1 MIPAIGGTAAA
12 SGALSIAAQTFGAL
26 EVATKKY
33 QSGNKY
39 LNNISL
45 IDVTQVARVEPIVL
59 IDSDCMNLEYVND
72 VMETMHTLF
81 SGYYLQAIN
90 LLGNVGGVSVA
101 KRLAPL
107 NPNRGLGF
115 EAHSD
120 WRYDAQA
127 YAHKLPMSSNQ
138 VSMESSA
145 PTKLDRTMNVND
157 KEVAN
162 LNEVTNLCVGKLFN
176 VTIRNDEQSVTV
188 PVAIRLMV
196 SNLPTNTLVNM
207 MTFKDNFDMDMK
219 ERWHGW
225 RAGRLS
231 FIKDLIL
238 CRDLIEKHRNA
249 IVNDK
254 SGVYAEMLKR
264 ENNNMKAGL
273 LNNNPSL
280 ATASNLVVISS
291 DTLAQI
297 EHKINGKFS
306 NFKVRQSVFENTNLM
321 ILAVVD
327 KDWDMTTF
335 YFRGIN
341 QTTQISA
348 RGLRSAKKGGGSS
361 EVLDVMKA
369 FISGSNPTL

>member
-1 MIPAIGGTAAA
+1 MTPIATGAAV
-12 SGALSIAAQTFGAL
+12 SGALSVAAQTFGAL

-33 QSGNKY
+33 QKGNKY
-39 LNNISL
+39 LNNVSL
-45 IDVTQVARVEPIVL
+45 IDVTQVARVEPIAL
-59 IDSDCMNLEYVND
+59 IDVDCMNLEYVND
-72 VMETMHTLF
+72 VVETMHTLF

-107 NPNRGLGF
+107 NPNRGIGF
-115 EAHSD
+115 ESYDD
-120 WRYDAQA
+120 WRLDMQA
-127 YAHKLPMSSNQ
+127 YAHKLPTSHNKPALESKGAP
-138 VSMESSA
+138 VVDRSMNA
-145 PTKLDRTMNVND
+145 TD
-157 KEVAN
+157 KEVVA
-162 LNEVTNLCVGKLFN
+162 LNEVSNLCVGKLFN
-176 VTIRNDEQSVTV
+176 VVIRNDDQSVTV

-207 MTFKDNFDMDMK
+207 LTFKDNFDMDMK
-219 ERWHGW
+219 ERYHAW

-249 IVNDK
+249 IINDK

-264 ENNNMKAGL
+264 ENNNMKSGL

-280 ATASNLVVISS
+280 ATASNLVIISS
-291 DTLAQI
+291 ETLADI

-306 NFKVRQSVFENTNLM
+306 NFKVRQAVFENTNLM
-321 ILAVVD
+321 IMAVVD
-327 KDWDMTTF
+327 KDWGMTTF
-335 YFRGIN
+335 YFRGMTE
-341 QTTQISA
+341 TTQVSV
-348 RGLRSAKKGGGSS
+348 RGLRSSKKGGGSS

-369 FISGSNPTL
+369 FISGSNPSL